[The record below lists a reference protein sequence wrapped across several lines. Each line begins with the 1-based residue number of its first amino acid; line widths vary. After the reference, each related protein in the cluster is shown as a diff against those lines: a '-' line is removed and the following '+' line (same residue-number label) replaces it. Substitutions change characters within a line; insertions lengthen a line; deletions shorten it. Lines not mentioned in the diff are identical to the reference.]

1 MTAHTGGASGPQ
13 SAGEPR
19 SSEPRS
25 SEPRS
30 SEPRS
35 KMSPELVIAAGCLTA
50 IITFGPR
57 ASLGQF
63 QLPILGDFSITSAS
77 FSTAMALQYLFW
89 GLGAPFTGALADKFG
104 TGKVLAFGAVLY
116 SLALWLMT
124 KSNGDGVFMLTQGV
138 LFGLALS
145 ACSFNLIIGSFQK
158 LLPPEWRS
166 FGFGI
171 GTASGSFGQFLF
183 TPFAGAMVQSIG
195 WQNTAIIFAGVVLC
209 SIPLA
214 LSLSEGPL
222 KKDTPGASAAQ
233 PDQSFREALTEAF
246 KHKSYILLVLGF
258 FTCGFQLAFVTVH
271 FQRYVVESGLPPET
285 GYWAFAMVGIFN
297 IIGSMGSGWL
307 AAKFPKRW
315 VLSFIYGSRSLVTL
329 VFIMLPPSAFSTYM
343 FGILTGLLWL
353 STVPPTSGLIGV
365 MFGSRYF
372 STLYGLAFLNHQV
385 GGFAGLMLAGYLRDA
400 TGSYAILWWLS
411 IGFGVFSA
419 LVNLPIVE
427 KPVASAQPRPQPA

>member
-1 MTAHTGGASGPQ
+1 MSAQTGGTAEQ
-13 SAGEPR
+13 KAAGKPR
-19 SSEPRS
+19 TR
-25 SEPRS
+25 
-30 SEPRS
+30 
-35 KMSPELVIAAGCLTA
+35 MSPELIIAAGCLTA

-57 ASLGQF
+57 ASIGQF
-63 QLPILGDFSITSAS
+63 QLPILGEFSMSSAT

-89 GLGAPFTGALADKFG
+89 GIGAPFTGALADKYG
-104 TGKVLAFGAVLY
+104 TGRVLAFGAILY
-116 SLALWLMT
+116 SLSLWLMT
-124 KSNGDGVFMLTQGV
+124 KSSTGSVFMLTQGV

-183 TPFAGAMVQSIG
+183 TPFAGAMVQNIG

-214 LSLSEGPL
+214 LSLSEP
-222 KKDTPGASAAQ
+222 SAAKDG
-233 PDQSFREALTEAF
+233 PTPAAARPEQSFREALSEAF

-271 FQRYVVESGLPPET
+271 FQRYVVESGLPPQI

-307 AAKFPKRW
+307 ASRFPKRW

-329 VFIMLPPSAFSTYM
+329 VFIMLPPSPAATYM

-400 TGSYAILWWLS
+400 TGSYSIVWWLS
-411 IGFGVFSA
+411 IGFGIFSA

>member
-1 MTAHTGGASGPQ
+1 MTVQTGSPAAPK
-13 SAGEPR
+13 R
-19 SSEPRS
+19 SLMTPD
-25 SEPRS
+25 
-30 SEPRS
+30 
-35 KMSPELVIAAGCLTA
+35 LIIAAGCLTA

-63 QLPILGDFSITSAS
+63 QLPILGDFPISSAT

-89 GLGAPFTGALADKFG
+89 GLGQPFAGAMADKYG
-104 TGKVLAFGAVLY
+104 TGKVLAFGAIFY
-116 SLALWLMT
+116 ALALWLMVYSRT
-124 KSNGDGVFMLTQGV
+124 DVTFMLTQGV

-145 ACSFNLIIGSFQK
+145 ACSFNLIIGAFQK
-158 LLPPEWRS
+158 LLPPERRS
-166 FGFGI
+166 FAFGV
-171 GTASGSFGQFLF
+171 GTAAGSFGQFLF
-183 TPFAGAMVQSIG
+183 TPFAGAMIENIG
-195 WQNTAIIFAGVVLC
+195 WQNTAYIFVGVILC

-214 LSLSEGPL
+214 LSLSAPPKEGKNDFAADL
-222 KKDTPGASAAQ
+222 PG
-233 PDQSFREALTEAF
+233 QSMREALTEAF
-246 KHKSYILLVLGF
+246 RHKSYILLVLGF
-258 FTCGFQLAFVTVH
+258 FTCGFQLAFVTIH
-271 FQRYVVESGLPPET
+271 FQRYVVESGLEPSV

-297 IIGSMGSGWL
+297 IVGSMGSGWL
-307 AAKFPKRW
+307 AARFPKRW

-329 VFIMLPPSAFSTYM
+329 VFIMLPPSAASTYM

-372 STLYGLAFLNHQV
+372 STLYGLAFLNHQL
-385 GGFAGLMLAGYLRDA
+385 GGFAGLMLAGWLRDA

-427 KPVASAQPRPQPA
+427 KPVRTAAAPQPA